1 MWAGIGRR
9 RIDALGVATAADHVI
24 AERGIRP
31 ALRSP
36 TLRSLGEPEEVHPTA
51 CESRAEGQDRK
62 HSSEHDSGL
71 ILPRSSRPVGQL
83 PGVYAAV
90 PMKAHTEYLT
100 FHTKKRRELVHLTPT
115 LEEILARA
123 AIREGFM
130 LVSAMHITAGVF
142 VNDDESGLH
151 ADIWEW
157 LEKLAPFREDYRHH
171 RTGEDN
177 GDAHLKSML
186 VHHEVIVPVTA
197 GRLDL
202 GPWQRVFYAEFDGQ
216 RDKRLIIKT
225 MGE

>member
-1 MWAGIGRR
+1 
-9 RIDALGVATAADHVI
+9 V
-24 AERGIRP
+24 
-31 ALRSP
+31 
-36 TLRSLGEPEEVHPTA
+36 
-51 CESRAEGQDRK
+51 
-62 HSSEHDSGL
+62 
-71 ILPRSSRPVGQL
+71 
-83 PGVYAAV
+83 
-90 PMKAHTEYLT
+90 KAHTEYVT
-100 FHTKKRRELVHLTPT
+100 FHTKKRRELVHLTPR

-123 AIREGFM
+123 NVREGFM

-157 LEKLAPFREDYRHH
+157 LERLAPKREDYEHH

-177 GDAHLKSML
+177 GDAHLKSIL

-197 GRLDL
+197 GKLDL

-216 RDKRLIIKT
+216 RDKRLIVKV